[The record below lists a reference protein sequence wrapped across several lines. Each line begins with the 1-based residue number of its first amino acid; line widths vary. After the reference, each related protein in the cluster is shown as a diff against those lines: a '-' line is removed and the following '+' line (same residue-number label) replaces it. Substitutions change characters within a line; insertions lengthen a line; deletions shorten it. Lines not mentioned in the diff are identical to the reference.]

1 MQEQHTIEKEDAQR
15 EGILVP
21 LDLPDFRIC
30 QQQWQDDGTICVVII
45 ARTTQVCCP
54 QCQQMC
60 TKVHDRRARKKRD
73 LPCQAHQ
80 MELILLKRRFRCDT
94 CDTVF
99 TEPDTVCGWRR
110 RTTRRLRQYIGK
122 QALTQPLSEVG
133 SSLQVGTRF
142 VQTCF
147 QSVLQEE
154 LKHKGMPVDEEQ
166 ALPSPRFLG
175 IDEFARRKGH
185 IYDTIL
191 CDLVKRSVLE
201 VSEGRTLEDVC
212 RLLGR
217 LKDPK
222 AVEAVSMDMSAS
234 FRPAVERCLPHA
246 QIVVDHFHVIQHVMK
261 AFRKTVSSW
270 AHKKEG
276 MILLHR
282 KQRLFLKAKEDL
294 TAEEEQARAQ
304 IGLQLPLLEQAW
316 RLKEDLR
323 DWYATATTETAAN
336 QLDHWIEQVKA
347 SACDPLKK
355 ALSAFGR
362 WREEILAFFE
372 YRISNGFVEGK
383 NNRTKMMMRRSYG
396 FKNRQHLRLRILAG
410 NLR

>member
-1 MQEQHTIEKEDAQR
+1 
-15 EGILVP
+15 
-21 LDLPDFRIC
+21 
-30 QQQWQDDGTICVVII
+30 
-45 ARTTQVCCP
+45 
-54 QCQQMC
+54 
-60 TKVHDRRARKKRD
+60 
-73 LPCQAHQ
+73 

-110 RTTRRLRQYIGK
+110 RTTKRLRQHIGK

-133 SSLQVGTRF
+133 SSLQVGSRF

-166 ALPSPRFLG
+166 TLPSPRFLG

-191 CDLVKRSVLE
+191 CDLVNRSVLE
-201 VSEGRTLEDVC
+201 ISEGRTLEAVC
-212 RLLGR
+212 DLLGR
-217 LKDPK
+217 LKDPS

-246 QIVVDHFHVIQHVMK
+246 HIVVDHFHVIQHVMK

-336 QLDHWIEQVKA
+336 QLDRWIEQVKA